1 MNIEELVEY
10 INSITPSR
18 LVRFVSEQGENSCRD
33 CLKHHN
39 QIFEEND
46 KDRPKLP
53 IHPNCRCKYEYLT
66 NSEVTGLQNE
76 LREIQIQL
84 IDYGNQF
91 ANKINQLSAEYA
103 REIKK
108 YTKSYTIHTIK
119 SAFSAAWQTLK
130 LIEEGK
136 AVKENLAA
144 KADKANLTTIVTAL
158 LLSYWAI
165 KNIEQINKSLQ
176 EKMQQAGLD
185 TALSEII
192 SWHSPMQ
199 KVETLLK
206 EWHYNRLLLPEQQ
219 LENLPQT
226 PEEAIK
232 RGFIRAPDH
241 QNLYHRNKGQIMNV
255 KYYHPQT
262 GQEVVFD
269 YQRKVVTDPANIGT
283 FNYGTNPVSVSHFWQ
298 DMLPYYLWGNSPF
311 DQTPWEDRI
320 FGPEKDMMRDTR
332 GLSFFISENKKWFA
346 S

>member
-1 MNIEELVEY
+1 M
-10 INSITPSR
+10 
-18 LVRFVSEQGENSCRD
+18 
-33 CLKHHN
+33 
-39 QIFEEND
+39 
-46 KDRPKLP
+46 
-53 IHPNCRCKYEYLT
+53 
-66 NSEVTGLQNE
+66 QNE
-76 LREIQIQL
+76 LRQIQIQL

-103 REIKK
+103 RGIKK
-108 YTKSYTIHTIK
+108 HTKSYTIHTIK

-192 SWHSPMQ
+192 SWHSPIQ

-219 LENLPQT
+219 LENLPQP

-269 YQRKVVTDPANIGT
+269 YQGKVVTDPANIGT

-298 DMLPYYLWGNSPF
+298 DVLPYYLWGNSPF

-320 FGPEKDMMRDTR
+320 FGPEK
-332 GLSFFISENKKWFA
+332 GLLFRLILEEI
-346 S
+346 